1 MDYRLRSV
9 LNITSQLKHAKT
21 MDAHDP
27 MTSPVTLPTWSVRGR
42 DLVLDRVLL
51 MGIVNVTPDSF
62 ADGGRYLDHASAL
75 ARARQL
81 IDEGADILDIGGEST
96 RPGADDVSPDEET
109 RRVLP
114 LVEALADTG
123 VPLSVDTSKPE
134 VMRAVLAAGAA
145 IINDV
150 RALQAPGALDAVA
163 DSDCGLVLMHMQ
175 GTPRTMQRAPSYQ
188 NVTDEIA
195 HFLAGR
201 IERARERGINVARIA
216 VDPGFGFGKSIE
228 HNFTLL
234 SELAMLKRMQRPLMV
249 GLSRKSMLGTA
260 TGRAVNDR
268 VVASAAAAL
277 LAAERGADIVRV
289 HDVAATRDAL
299 NVLKMT
305 QRRATR

>member
-1 MDYRLRSV
+1 
-9 LNITSQLKHAKT
+9 

-96 RPGADDVSPDEET
+96 RPGADDVSPDEEI

-175 GTPRTMQRAPSYQ
+175 GTPRTMQQAPSYQ
-188 NVTDEIA
+188 NVTDEVA
-195 HFLAGR
+195 HFLAER
-201 IERARERGINVARIA
+201 IERARDRGINVARIA

-234 SELAMLKRMQRPLMV
+234 SELSMLKRMQRPVDGGALAQV
-249 GLSRKSMLGTA
+249 DAGHSDGPCSR
-260 TGRAVNDR
+260 
-268 VVASAAAAL
+268 
-277 LAAERGADIVRV
+277 
-289 HDVAATRDAL
+289 
-299 NVLKMT
+299 
-305 QRRATR
+305 